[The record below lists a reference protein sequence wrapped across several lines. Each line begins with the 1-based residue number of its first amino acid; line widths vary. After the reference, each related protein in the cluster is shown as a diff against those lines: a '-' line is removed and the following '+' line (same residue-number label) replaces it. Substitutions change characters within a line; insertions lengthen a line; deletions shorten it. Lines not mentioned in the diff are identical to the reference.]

1 MNFFIT
7 LAIIFILLIELTV
20 SLFEIFYP
28 KAKGI
33 DIAIIMILTVR
44 VIIESHLAYGYLR
57 IILYFIRQKKQLCV
71 RQGESLTKL
80 NVLVIWSTLSIFT
93 FEVVLRLGEIAFNM
107 LYIISTSLTS
117 PEILASVWLNY
128 AYVVILIQP
137 FKDFLI
143 SLAFVFLFY
152 SMA

>member
-57 IILYFIRQKKQLCV
+57 IILYFIRQKKQLCA